1 MTDRFN
7 QLIQELDYEL
17 PESPVSIVDHRELL
31 EVSNAGNAI
40 LSPNQSTSFVIS
52 ASDRVLDAQKTWFS
66 LEMKT
71 DHLGATPSSITDILK
86 SCEVLFNG
94 QRIELIDDLSAL
106 EVVYRRVLFS
116 NSYRKYDNQTALVFD
131 DDRLNTDGG
140 GADLDGANQLT
151 DTQKGKKVRAMAG
164 GYVSFAFR
172 LNSLGVLS
180 SNKYIPLLYTNGVE
194 LRFQLHNEKQGMSS
208 LVNTPTNSNFS
219 IKNFKMHYETI
230 SLTKQ
235 ASSALAEA
243 HRAGQLQLHL
253 HSWNHSLKTSTG
265 SFSHEIPS
273 NKNICSELIHCQRA
287 TANLSDEKEDS
298 HQYMGYNARNFQS
311 GQLIY
316 SDNQR
321 IPNRPIRGATEAYMF
336 LKNAAPNAG
345 NPHVDNVSY
354 YDFSGDGDLVANVDK
369 QKSGFMVWPLETL
382 SSYDLNGVS
391 TKNGRSLVIDY
402 SSTSTTPAQNDF
414 FLGFEMIVNLESD
427 GSVSVEE

>member
-7 QLIQELDYEL
+7 ELIPELDFDL
-17 PESPVSIVDHRELL
+17 PESPISIVDHRELL
-31 EVSNAGNAI
+31 EVSNAGNSI

-71 DHLGATPSSITDILK
+71 DHLNATPKSITDIFK

-94 QRIELIDDLSAL
+94 QRVELIDDLGAL
-106 EVVYRRVLFS
+106 EVVYRRLLFS

-131 DDRLNTDGG
+131 DDRLNTNGG
-140 GADLDGANQLT
+140 GEALDANNEGT
-151 DTQKGKKVRAMAG
+151 DTQKGKKVRLMAN

-180 SNKYIPLLYTNGVE
+180 TNKFVPLLYTNGIE

-208 LVNTPTNSNFS
+208 IVGAPTNSNYS
-219 IKNFKMHYETI
+219 VKNFKMHYETI

-273 NKNICSELIHCQRA
+273 NKNICSELLHCQRRA
-287 TANLSDEKEDS
+287 TDLSDEKKDS

-311 GQLIY
+311 AQMIY

-321 IPNRPIRGATEAYMF
+321 TPNRPIQGATEAYMF

-369 QKSGFMVWPLETL
+369 QKSGFMVWPLEVM

-414 FLGFEMIVNLESD
+414 FLGYEMVVNLESD